1 MEDCCEAMKPYQNY
15 NSFSSDDELHI
26 TTGASTS
33 ILEIAKFTNVI
44 QKNKS

>member
-1 MEDCCEAMKPYQNY
+1 METILQNY

-33 ILEIAKFTNVI
+33 ILEIAQFI
-44 QKNKS
+44 QYYSKK